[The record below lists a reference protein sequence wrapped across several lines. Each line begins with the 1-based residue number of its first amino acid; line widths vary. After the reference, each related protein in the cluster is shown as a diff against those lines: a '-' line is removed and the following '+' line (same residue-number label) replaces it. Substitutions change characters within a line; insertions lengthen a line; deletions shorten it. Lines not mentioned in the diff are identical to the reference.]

1 MKIYKKNTL
10 VYKVRAWVIVC
21 TGSIQTL
28 NYIALGLKT
37 RGENIFRSMC
47 ILACFTCLFT
57 ISEIRD
63 EFQKGKG
70 DATLTEISLY
80 LVSIGYIGYC
90 FSPFWAVIV
99 GGIETIILLLGI
111 VAILQKQ
118 KNINDGKRKP
128 IERNDSKRL

>member
-70 DATLTEISLY
+70 DATLTEISLH

-128 IERNDSKRL
+128 NRKK

>member
-70 DATLTEISLY
+70 DATLTETSLY

-99 GGIETIILLLGI
+99 GEIETIILLLGI

-128 IERNDSKRL
+128 NRKK

>member
-10 VYKVRAWVIVC
+10 VYKVRAGVIVC

-128 IERNDSKRL
+128 NRKK

>member
-118 KNINDGKRKP
+118 KNINDGKSKPNRK
-128 IERNDSKRL
+128 K

>member
-37 RGENIFRSMC
+37 RGDNIFRSMC

-57 ISEIRD
+57 ITEIRD

-70 DATLTEISLY
+70 DATITETSLY

-128 IERNDSKRL
+128 NRKK

>member
-128 IERNDSKRL
+128 NRKK

>member
-37 RGENIFRSMC
+37 RGENIFRSMR

-128 IERNDSKRL
+128 NRKK

>member
-1 MKIYKKNTL
+1 MKIYFA
-10 VYKVRAWVIVC
+10 V
-21 TGSIQTL
+21 
-28 NYIALGLKT
+28 
-37 RGENIFRSMC
+37 
-47 ILACFTCLFT
+47 CLFT

-128 IERNDSKRL
+128 NRKK

>member
-80 LVSIGYIGYC
+80 LVSIEYIGYC

-128 IERNDSKRL
+128 NRKK

>member
-99 GGIETIILLLGI
+99 GGIETIILLFGI

-118 KNINDGKRKP
+118 KNINDGKGKPNRK
-128 IERNDSKRL
+128 K

>member
-28 NYIALGLKT
+28 NYIAVGLKT
-37 RGENIFRSMC
+37 RGESIFRSMC

-90 FSPFWAVIV
+90 FSPLWAVIV
-99 GGIETIILLLGI
+99 GGIETIILLFGI

-118 KNINDGKRKP
+118 KNINDGKGKPNRK
-128 IERNDSKRL
+128 K

>member
-70 DATLTEISLY
+70 DATITETSLY

-128 IERNDSKRL
+128 NRKK

>member
-1 MKIYKKNTL
+1 MKIYKKNIL

-128 IERNDSKRL
+128 NRKK